1 MQQQIAFEFPVT
13 SVSPSQIRDPSMV
26 LMYTDTCPHCR
37 GYAPIYQQ
45 VANQLQPKLP
55 QLKFYAINASTAPLR
70 SEITR
75 AGFDEVT
82 AVPYLVLVTQDASG
96 KKTYTPINTNG
107 MLLKSGDSLP
117 STPDS
122 PEAIARR
129 AASMY
134 ITASNLLRG
143 RNTSSNPQEV
153 LNMFL
158 TRRLGGGSEIG
169 KLMTGENLLFGG
181 ACLPLETKAVD
192 NMSDNMTTENV
203 TQPEVVAIEGGAK
216 KRRRSATRSAKRSA
230 KRHSHGKRLSHRK
243 MRGGSAANEIVAE
256 AVEAVEGGAK
266 KRPSHR
272 RSHRRRSASRSKSP
286 KRHRRR
292 MAGGAVE
299 AEAVA
304 AAPEVAEAIV
314 GGAAPA
320 VEPVA
325 IVEGGA
331 KKRRSTKRRSGSAKR
346 SARRRSPNLFA
357 KSMAKARRAL
367 GIKGFVPMRKSGGG
381 EGRRLYD
388 MTMKLYKEAK

>member
-1 MQQQIAFEFPVT
+1 MQQIAFDFPVT

-158 TRRLGGGSEIG
+158 TKRLGGGSEIG
-169 KLMTGENLLFGG
+169 KLTTGENLLFGG
-181 ACLPLETKAVD
+181 ACLPLETKTVD

-216 KRRRSATRSAKRSA
+216 KRRRSAKRSA
-230 KRHSHGKRLSHRK
+230 KRRSHGKRHSHHRK

-266 KRPSHR
+266 KRRSHR

-304 AAPEVAEAIV
+304 AAPEVVEAIV

-320 VEPVA
+320 AEPVA

-381 EGRRLYD
+381 ESER
-388 MTMKLYKEAK
+388 LYKETMRMYRAAK

>member
-1 MQQQIAFEFPVT
+1 MQQIAFDFPVT

-216 KRRRSATRSAKRSA
+216 KRRRSAERSA
-230 KRHSHGKRLSHRK
+230 KRHSHGKRRSHR
-243 MRGGSAANEIVAE
+243 
-256 AVEAVEGGAK
+256 
-266 KRPSHR
+266 P
-272 RSHRRRSASRSKSP
+272 SHRRRSASRSKSP

-331 KKRRSTKRRSGSAKR
+331 KKRRSAKRRSGSAKR
-346 SARRRSPNLFA
+346 SAKRSRSGRRRSPNLFA

-381 EGRRLYD
+381 ESER
-388 MTMKLYKEAK
+388 LYKETMRMYRAAK

>member
-1 MQQQIAFEFPVT
+1 MQKIAFDFPVTT

-134 ITASNLLRG
+134 ITASKLLSG
-143 RNTSSNPQEV
+143 RNTSSKPQEV

-216 KRRRSATRSAKRSA
+216 KRAATRSAKRSA
-230 KRHSHGKRLSHRK
+230 KRHSR
-243 MRGGSAANEIVAE
+243 
-256 AVEAVEGGAK
+256 EGGEK
-266 KRPSHR
+266 K
-272 RSHRRRSASRSKSP
+272 RRSASRSKSP
-286 KRHRRR
+286 KRPRRR

>member
-1 MQQQIAFEFPVT
+1 M
-13 SVSPSQIRDPSMV
+13 SVQ
-26 LMYTDTCPHCR
+26 
-37 GYAPIYQQ
+37 
-45 VANQLQPKLP
+45 
-55 QLKFYAINASTAPLR
+55 
-70 SEITR
+70 
-75 AGFDEVT
+75 
-82 AVPYLVLVTQDASG
+82 
-96 KKTYTPINTNG
+96 
-107 MLLKSGDSLP
+107 P

-134 ITASNLLRG
+134 ITASNLLLG

-230 KRHSHGKRLSHRK
+230 KRHSHD
-243 MRGGSAANEIVAE
+243 
-256 AVEAVEGGAK
+256 

-331 KKRRSTKRRSGSAKR
+331 KKRRSAKRRSGSAKR

>member
-1 MQQQIAFEFPVT
+1 MQKIAFDFPVVT
-13 SVSPSQIRDPSMV
+13 SVSPSQIRKPSMV

-143 RNTSSNPQEV
+143 MNTSSNPQEV

-158 TRRLGGGSEIG
+158 TRRLGEGSEIG

-216 KRRRSATRSAKRSA
+216 KRAATRSAKRSA
-230 KRHSHGKRLSHRK
+230 KRHSHDKRHSR
-243 MRGGSAANEIVAE
+243 
-256 AVEAVEGGAK
+256 EGGAK
-266 KRPSHR
+266 KR
-272 RSHRRRSASRSKSP
+272 RSASRGKSP
-286 KRHRRR
+286 KRPRRR

>member
-1 MQQQIAFEFPVT
+1 MQKIAFDFPVVT

-134 ITASNLLRG
+134 ITASKLLRG
-143 RNTSSNPQEV
+143 GNTSSNPQEV

-216 KRRRSATRSAKRSA
+216 KRAATRSAKRSA
-230 KRHSHGKRLSHRK
+230 KRHSHDKRHSR
-243 MRGGSAANEIVAE
+243 
-256 AVEAVEGGAK
+256 EGGAK
-266 KRPSHR
+266 K
-272 RSHRRRSASRSKSP
+272 RRSASRSKSP
-286 KRHRRR
+286 KRHRHRRR
-292 MAGGAVE
+292 MAGGAVD

>member
-1 MQQQIAFEFPVT
+1 MQQQIAFNFPVT
-13 SVSPSQIRDPSMV
+13 SVSPSKIRDPSMV

-107 MLLKSGDSLP
+107 MLLKRGDSLP

-230 KRHSHGKRLSHRK
+230 KRHSHD
-243 MRGGSAANEIVAE
+243 
-256 AVEAVEGGAK
+256 

>member
-1 MQQQIAFEFPVT
+1 MPQIAFEFPVT

-216 KRRRSATRSAKRSA
+216 KRRRSAERSA
-230 KRHSHGKRLSHRK
+230 KRHSHGK
-243 MRGGSAANEIVAE
+243 
-256 AVEAVEGGAK
+256 
-266 KRPSHR
+266 R

-304 AAPEVAEAIV
+304 AAAPEVVEAIV

-320 VEPVA
+320 ADPVA

-331 KKRRSTKRRSGSAKR
+331 KKRRSAKRRSGSAKR

-381 EGRRLYD
+381 ESRRLYEE
-388 MTMKLYKEAK
+388 TMRMYRAAK

>member
-1 MQQQIAFEFPVT
+1 MPQIAFDFPVT

-134 ITASNLLRG
+134 ITASKLLRG
-143 RNTSSNPQEV
+143 GNTSSNPQEV

-216 KRRRSATRSAKRSA
+216 KRAATRSAKRSA
-230 KRHSHGKRLSHRK
+230 KRHSHDKRHSR
-243 MRGGSAANEIVAE
+243 
-256 AVEAVEGGAK
+256 EGGAK
-266 KRPSHR
+266 K
-272 RSHRRRSASRSKSP
+272 RRSASRSKSP

-346 SARRRSPNLFA
+346 SAKRSRSGRRRSPNLFA